1 MIPLANT
8 NKRTDIQGLRAI
20 SVLLVV
26 AYHAGLR
33 LPGGF
38 FGVDIFFVISGFV
51 ITASLKREYEQSGQI
66 KLRSFYFR
74 RFKRLA
80 PSLALI
86 VFSVMVIT
94 PFLLIPLDAK
104 LSTATT
110 GLAAIFSISNFSL
123 VLGELN
129 YFAPSAKSNLLLHT
143 WSLSVEEQI
152 YVIFPIF
159 ITLIFKMR
167 KKVKITNLYIIFG
180 AISVSSYFLSI
191 FGDQQ
196 RTAFFGHYSP
206 IVRIWAFLAGA
217 VLAIR
222 PIAITRANVK
232 LSAIYGYTGLLIILI
247 AALFVNSESSSYK
260 IFAIFPVAGAAMI
273 IISGL
278 EPSNKFSK
286 LISNK
291 LFLQIGDASY
301 AIYLWHWPIIAITR
315 EVISNNV
322 SALLIAAI
330 LSFVPAILSFQHV
343 EAPLKSMT
351 ISSTINKL
359 KFVSIVTLIPLLSAI
374 SIRQLSPTF
383 FDPRFSLGDLRVIHE
398 GDIDHDV
405 FYRKINTYFECE
417 PNSIEKSAPSYLTT
431 QNVAIKRCKQSQV
444 DKAQDLALI
453 GDSHAESLFP
463 GLAELMPNSNV
474 VYFTQVPTESLFS
487 GPRFEEIKSHI
498 LKEDSIRKVIIS
510 YSINERKVPKEL
522 SLLISDLVED
532 NKIVYVSEDVP
543 KFQFEPTQCKFN
555 RWLLN
560 TTRCK
565 QSAHQNHIVDET
577 ALTELRKLVAT
588 FRNVKMIRPASY
600 LCQKNYC
607 SMNIGDLLLFH
618 DNSHLNLDGSRFI
631 SKKLLAEFPQITE
644 ALK

>member
-1 MIPLANT
+1 MSPGLQT
-8 NKRTDIQGLRAI
+8 SKRNDIQGLRAI

-80 PSLALI
+80 PSLALV
-86 VFSVMVIT
+86 VFSVMAIT
-94 PFLLIPLDAK
+94 PFLLTPLDAK

-123 VLGELN
+123 VLGQLN
-129 YFAPSAKSNLLLHT
+129 YFAPYAKSNLLLHT

-152 YVIFPIF
+152 YVVFPIF
-159 ITLIFKMR
+159 LTLIFKLR
-167 KKVKITNLYIIFG
+167 KKIKINYLYIIFG

-196 RTAFFGHYSP
+196 RPAFFGHYSP
-206 IVRIWAFLAGA
+206 IVRVWPFLVGA

-222 PIAITRANVK
+222 GVTNTRANVK
-232 LSAIYGYTGLLIILI
+232 SYALYGYTGLLIILI
-247 AALFVNSESSSYK
+247 ASLFVNSESSSYK

-278 EPSNKFSK
+278 KPSNKFSR

-291 LFLQIGDASY
+291 LFCQIGDASY

-322 SALLIAAI
+322 SALLIAAV
-330 LSFVPAILSFQHV
+330 LSFIPAILSFKHI
-343 EAPLKSMT
+343 ESPLKS
-351 ISSTINKL
+351 IEIVNTINKL
-359 KFVSIVTLIPLLSAI
+359 KFVSIVTLVPLISAV

-383 FDPRFSLGDLRVIHE
+383 FDPRFSIGDLKVIHK
-398 GDIDHDV
+398 GDLDHDI
-405 FYRKINTYFECE
+405 FFKKINTYFGCE
-417 PNSIEKSAPSYLTT
+417 PTSIEKSAPSYLTT
-431 QNVAIKRCKQSQV
+431 QNVVIKRCKQSRV
-444 DKAQDLALI
+444 DMPQEVALV

-463 GLAELMPNSNV
+463 GLAELMPNRNV
-474 VYFTQVPTESLFS
+474 VYFTQIPTESLFS

-498 LKEDSIRKVIIS
+498 LNEDSIKEVIIS

-522 SLLISDLVED
+522 SLLISDLIKN
-532 NKIVYVSEDVP
+532 NKTVYISEDVP

-565 QSAHQNHIVDET
+565 QSAHQNHLVDET
-577 ALTELRKLVAT
+577 ALEELRKLAAT
-588 FRNVKMIRPASY
+588 FRNVEMIRPASY

-631 SKKLLAEFPQITE
+631 SKKILAEFPQITE